1 MSQKNSFSPQ
11 LYSQGFITMMGES
24 ATQAGAAAVLILQ
37 VEKGVTQGHTVS
49 GSQKQDLMRVF

>member
-1 MSQKNSFSPQ
+1 
-11 LYSQGFITMMGES
+11 MMGES